1 MKINVGEGIDLD
13 AQLVMTGR
21 GCVIGQS
28 GSGKSFLMGVI
39 AEELC
44 KINLPFLVIDTE
56 GEYHNLKNAFKAIW
70 ASNSHE
76 ADISLDVD
84 YAKLLSESLGGNVPI
99 IFDVSDVV
107 DQASYVYSVLSA
119 LYDLEDKMHLPYLV
133 MIEEADKLAPQITH
147 TKKNMIE
154 EISVR
159 GRKRG
164 IGLMI
169 ATQRPANIS
178 KNVLSQC
185 SYGFVGRLTID
196 NDISA
201 IDILFSNRQLRDSI
215 VHLGQG
221 EFVPFGI
228 GIDHAVKVKSRMLSH
243 YGGTPKVVAGSSP
256 ADISAI
262 IGRVSANKGNA
273 PIRASAQQQRK
284 RHPQAGEEAESAIN
298 IIKPSYS
305 EDDAMAYAKRMA
317 SRHVIPIAGM
327 HSAETVEG
335 ISTFYYPLKHFRIL
349 VPKRNS
355 HEFSERYALLDP
367 MARIASI
374 GGKLRFVK
382 QEVKIGARISKSQE
396 RLLEQLRVLGKPSI
410 EKIEKHNESRFLHSD
425 IKALAGVG
433 AIRLAGKHI
442 VLNSG
447 IKFASRHAFD
457 AIEAKDVRKEDLVAI
472 NDKGIGATAKIIFP
486 GCRVFDMGRLYIKMY
501 KVTLRRKD
509 RMRVFVV
516 DSISFKD
523 RPELVNIV
531 VGGG

>member
-1 MKINVGEGIDLD
+1 MKINVGEGVDLD

-28 GSGKSFLMGVI
+28 GSGKSFLLGVI

-70 ASNSHE
+70 VSNSSD

-84 YAKLLSESLGGNVPI
+84 YSKLLSESLSGNVPI
-99 IFDVSDVV
+99 IFDISDVV
-107 DQASYVYSVLSA
+107 DQSSYVYSILAS

-133 MIEEADKLAPQITH
+133 IIEEADKFAPQVTH

-185 SYGFVGRLTID
+185 SYGFVGKLTID

-201 IDILFSNRQLRDSI
+201 IDILFSSRQLRDSI
-215 VHLGQG
+215 VRLSQG

-228 GIDHAVKVKSRMLSH
+228 GIDHPIKVKSRVLSH
-243 YGGTPKVVAGSSP
+243 YGSTPKVVAGLSS

-262 IGRVSANKGNA
+262 ISRVSVGKEVR
-273 PIRASAQQQRK
+273 PINPNVQTQKKK
-284 RHPQAGEEAESAIN
+284 RVPNIEETEGSISIIRPLYSDEDAIA
-298 IIKPSYS
+298 YS
-305 EDDAMAYAKRMA
+305 KKMS
-317 SRHVIPIAGM
+317 SRHIIPITNLRPT
-327 HSAETVEG
+327 ETVES
-335 ISTFYYPLKHFRIL
+335 IRTLYYPLRHFRIL
-349 VPKRNS
+349 IPRRNS
-355 HEFSERYALLDP
+355 HEFRERHALIDP
-367 MARIASI
+367 MARIANVES
-374 GGKLRFVK
+374 KLKFIRQDVR
-382 QEVKIGARISKSQE
+382 VGAHISLSQE
-396 RLLEQLRVLGKPSI
+396 KLLERLRLFGKISI
-410 EKIEKHNESRFLHSD
+410 EKLEKQSESKTIHND
-425 IKALAGVG
+425 IKALAAIG
-433 AIRLAGKHI
+433 AIKLTGKNI
-442 VLNSG
+442 ILNNG
-447 IKFASRHAFD
+447 IRFASKRDF
-457 AIEAKDVRKEDLVAI
+457 ETVEVKGVPKEDI
-472 NDKGIGATAKIIFP
+472 ITMNDKSISATSRIMFP
-486 GCRVFDMGRLYIKMY
+486 GCKVFDMGRLYIKMY
-501 KVTLRRKD
+501 KVTLRKKD
-509 RMRVFVV
+509 RVRVFVM
-516 DSISFKD
+516 DSVSFKD

-531 VGGG
+531 VDER

>member
-1 MKINVGEGIDLD
+1 
-13 AQLVMTGR
+13 
-21 GCVIGQS
+21 
-28 GSGKSFLMGVI
+28 
-39 AEELC
+39 
-44 KINLPFLVIDTE
+44 
-56 GEYHNLKNAFKAIW
+56 
-70 ASNSHE
+70 
-76 ADISLDVD
+76 
-84 YAKLLSESLGGNVPI
+84 
-99 IFDVSDVV
+99 
-107 DQASYVYSVLSA
+107 
-119 LYDLEDKMHLPYLV
+119 
-133 MIEEADKLAPQITH
+133 
-147 TKKNMIE
+147 
-154 EISVR
+154 
-159 GRKRG
+159 
-164 IGLMI
+164 
-169 ATQRPANIS
+169 
-178 KNVLSQC
+178 
-185 SYGFVGRLTID
+185 
-196 NDISA
+196 
-201 IDILFSNRQLRDSI
+201 
-215 VHLGQG
+215 
-221 EFVPFGI
+221 
-228 GIDHAVKVKSRMLSH
+228 
-243 YGGTPKVVAGSSP
+243 
-256 ADISAI
+256 
-262 IGRVSANKGNA
+262 

-284 RHPQAGEEAESAIN
+284 RHVQASEESEPTIS

-382 QEVKIGARISKSQE
+382 QEVKIGAHISKSQE
-396 RLLEQLRVLGKPSI
+396 RLLEQLQVLGKPSI

-457 AIEAKDVRKEDLVAI
+457 AVEAKDVRKEDLVAI